1 MNEKQA
7 RVLVVE
13 DEERIAEALC
23 AYLHQSGFATTHIA
37 NGSEVLPWLHNADTD
52 LVLLDVMLPGRDGL
66 SILKEIR
73 QEWPSLPVLM
83 LTARIE
89 EIDRLLGLELG
100 ADDYICKPFSPRE
113 VVARVRTVLRR
124 SQPAPVATPAPVR
137 NTSKLLRA
145 GPVSLDRER
154 FEVQVNQQ
162 PLALTPK
169 EFLLLDALAVHPGAV
184 LTRAQLLDQVYADDN
199 DVSDRVIDSHM
210 KNLRRKINQLLPE
223 KELIQA
229 VYGIGYKLVL

>member
-1 MNEKQA
+1 MNEKIFQ
-7 RVLVVE
+7 VLVVE
-13 DEERIAEALC
+13 DEERIADALC
-23 AYLHQSGFATTHIA
+23 AYLQQSGFGTATLA
-37 NGSEVLPWLHNADTD
+37 DGREVMPHLHNVDTD

-66 SILKEIR
+66 ALLKDIR

-113 VVARVRTVLRR
+113 VVARVRSVLRR
-124 SQPAPVATPAPVR
+124 SQPPQQVAPVR
-137 NTSKLLRA
+137 TGKLLRA
-145 GPVSLDRER
+145 GLISLDRER
-154 FEVQVNQQ
+154 FEVQVKQQ

-169 EFLLLDALAVHPGAV
+169 EFLLLDALAAHPGAV
-184 LTRAQLLDQVYADDN
+184 LTRSQLLQQVYADDR

-223 KELIQA
+223 QELIQA